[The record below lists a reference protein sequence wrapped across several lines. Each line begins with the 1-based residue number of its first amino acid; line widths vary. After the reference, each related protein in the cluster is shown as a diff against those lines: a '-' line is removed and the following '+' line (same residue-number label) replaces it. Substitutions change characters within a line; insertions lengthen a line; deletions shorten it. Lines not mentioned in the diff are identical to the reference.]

1 VLGRARNAWLDS
13 LRAFAIL
20 AVVCC
25 HITST
30 FSQRHPSANSGWL
43 AIAGIGGHGVDLFF
57 VLSGW
62 LLGSLLLEERRVTAT
77 IDVWRFWKRRWLR
90 TLPAYYAVL
99 LLTLGQRGFQRSW
112 QVDDGFY
119 FIFLQNYAFSELPFL
134 GISWS
139 LCIEEQFYLLIGPL
153 LLLLP
158 SRAMIASVLGL
169 LVALPAL
176 ARWWLADP
184 TTCLTHLRLD
194 ACALGVF
201 LAHLHLS
208 FPKIWVRL
216 QGAALWG
223 ILLGGGLI
231 LIMMTRR
238 YHGFSGDLPLL
249 VYALLSGLLVVQA
262 QGGEFWRTRATH
274 PLLEYVAVRSYSLYL
289 VHIEALAIA
298 RRLPIE
304 SYLLFSIVCWVMSL
318 MLAEL
323 LYRLVERPWMNYRDH
338 RVWWKLAAN
347 QDAESLSPIDCSDR
361 RLDSPRVPLA
371 VSDATVFKEI

>member
-1 VLGRARNAWLDS
+1 M
-13 LRAFAIL
+13 
-20 AVVCC
+20 
-25 HITST
+25 
-30 FSQRHPSANSGWL
+30 
-43 AIAGIGGHGVDLFF
+43 AGIGGHGVDLFF

-62 LLGSLLLEERRVTAT
+62 LLGYLLLHERRATET

-99 LLTLGQRGFQRSW
+99 LLTLGQRGFQQSW

-153 LLLLP
+153 LLLLS
-158 SRAMIASVLGL
+158 SRAMIVSVLGL
-169 LVALPAL
+169 LIAFSAI

-194 ACALGVF
+194 ACALGVL
-201 LAHLHLS
+201 LAHLYLS
-208 FPKIWVRL
+208 YPKVWARL
-216 QGAALWG
+216 QGMAPWG

-231 LIMMTRR
+231 LVVMTRR
-238 YHGFSGDLPLL
+238 YHGVGGDLPLF

-262 QGGEFWRTRATH
+262 QAGDFWRSRATH
-274 PLLEYVAVRSYSLYL
+274 PLLRYVAGRSYSLYL
-289 VHIEALAIA
+289 VHIEALAIV

-304 SYLLFSIVCWVMSL
+304 SYLLFTVICWVISL

-323 LYRLVERPWMNYRDH
+323 LFRLVERPWMNYRDH
-338 RVWWKLAAN
+338 GDWRKSAGS
-347 QDAESLSPIDCSDR
+347 QDADSLPPTDRSER
-361 RLDSPRVPLA
+361 RLDTLPAPLA
-371 VSDATVFKEI
+371 VSDATGLREI